1 MIIAQIKDVFKSAQ
15 VSLLYKLAP
24 QIPGHVVD
32 IYMDFHSGADDDRRG
47 LHRLHEDC
55 RSGKID
61 TVYTKSVSRMARNTV
76 DLLNILREL
85 RAINVRIIF
94 ELESL
99 DTANYETEFLIT
111 IIEAYAQEES
121 YHRSENT
128 RWGLEKRIK
137 DGTSGLYRRKCFG
150 YTKSE
155 DGALVICPKEAV
167 VVRLIYD
174 LYMEGNSILSITR
187 ILEEKGI
194 PTPTGKEKWS
204 NQAIVKILTNEKYVG
219 NVLLGKSYTEE
230 FPRKKRH
237 ENKGDRKAYL
247 AEDTHPAII
256 AMEQFLAVQEE
267 RKRRSNMV
275 LDEFGE
281 YHRAAQ
287 RYSMCK
293 KQTGDLSM
301 QQGDS
306 GENDE

>member
-1 MIIAQIKDVFKSAQ
+1 MAAQ

-47 LHRLHEDC
+47 LHRLLEDC

-174 LYMEGNSILSITR
+174 LCNTLCFHGSCS
-187 ILEEKGI
+187 
-194 PTPTGKEKWS
+194 TGDALR
-204 NQAIVKILTNEKYVG
+204 NT
-219 NVLLGKSYTEE
+219 
-230 FPRKKRH
+230 
-237 ENKGDRKAYL
+237 
-247 AEDTHPAII
+247 
-256 AMEQFLAVQEE
+256 
-267 RKRRSNMV
+267 
-275 LDEFGE
+275 
-281 YHRAAQ
+281 Q
-287 RYSMCK
+287 RY
-293 KQTGDLSM
+293 DLLQRQSSSF
-301 QQGDS
+301 QQFFS
-306 GENDE
+306 HHIQA

>member
-1 MIIAQIKDVFKSAQ
+1 MGDKVVVKIPAKPEILKISKVGIYCRVSSVKSDQLYSMAAQ

-47 LHRLHEDC
+47 LHRLLEDC

-128 RWGLEKRIK
+128 R
-137 DGTSGLYRRKCFG
+137 
-150 YTKSE
+150 
-155 DGALVICPKEAV
+155 
-167 VVRLIYD
+167 
-174 LYMEGNSILSITR
+174 
-187 ILEEKGI
+187 
-194 PTPTGKEKWS
+194 
-204 NQAIVKILTNEKYVG
+204 
-219 NVLLGKSYTEE
+219 
-230 FPRKKRH
+230 
-237 ENKGDRKAYL
+237 
-247 AEDTHPAII
+247 
-256 AMEQFLAVQEE
+256 
-267 RKRRSNMV
+267 
-275 LDEFGE
+275 
-281 YHRAAQ
+281 
-287 RYSMCK
+287 
-293 KQTGDLSM
+293 
-301 QQGDS
+301 
-306 GENDE
+306 

>member
-174 LYMEGNSILSITR
+174 LCNTLCFHGSCS
-187 ILEEKGI
+187 
-194 PTPTGKEKWS
+194 TGDALR
-204 NQAIVKILTNEKYVG
+204 NT
-219 NVLLGKSYTEE
+219 
-230 FPRKKRH
+230 
-237 ENKGDRKAYL
+237 
-247 AEDTHPAII
+247 
-256 AMEQFLAVQEE
+256 
-267 RKRRSNMV
+267 
-275 LDEFGE
+275 
-281 YHRAAQ
+281 Q
-287 RYSMCK
+287 RY
-293 KQTGDLSM
+293 DLLQGQFSSF
-301 QQGDS
+301 QQFFS
-306 GENDE
+306 HHIHA

>member
-1 MIIAQIKDVFKSAQ
+1 MGDKVVVKIPAKPEILKISKVGIYCRVSSVKSDQLYSMAAQ

-47 LHRLHEDC
+47 LHRLLEDC

-155 DGALVICPKEAV
+155 DGALVICPKKR
-167 VVRLIYD
+167 RLSD
-174 LYMEGNSILSITR
+174 LFLIFTWKATAFFPS
-187 ILEEKGI
+187 
-194 PTPTGKEKWS
+194 P
-204 NQAIVKILTNEKYVG
+204 
-219 NVLLGKSYTEE
+219 E
-230 FPRKKRH
+230 FLKKRVSPH
-237 ENKGDRKAYL
+237 RPG
-247 AEDTHPAII
+247 
-256 AMEQFLAVQEE
+256 
-267 RKRRSNMV
+267 KRNGLIRQ
-275 LDEFGE
+275 L
-281 YHRAAQ
+281 
-287 RYSMCK
+287 
-293 KQTGDLSM
+293 
-301 QQGDS
+301 
-306 GENDE
+306 